1 MPQILL
7 EYSSNISELITEDFP
22 YKIILKEIHRIL
34 NEIGKI
40 KLENCKSR
48 VLSHSHYYIADGAT
62 AHAMLHIEISFMEG
76 RSDALKNEMGET
88 ILHYLHN
95 YLNVLIPEYKDQL
108 KVQITVHFQDMLKS
122 AYFKYPSG
130 TI

>member
-7 EYSSNISELITEDFP
+7 EYSSNIAELLSIGFP

-34 NEIGKI
+34 NKVGKV

-48 VLSHSHYYIADGAT
+48 VLSHSNYYIADGAT
-62 AHAMLHIEISFMEG
+62 DHALLHLEITFMEG
-76 RSDALKNEMGET
+76 RSDELKKEMGEMM
-88 ILHYLHN
+88 ILYLQN
-95 YLNVLIPEYKDQL
+95 YLNILIPEYENKL
-108 KVQITVHFQDMLKS
+108 KIQITVHFQDIRRK